1 MITEREDI
9 IIADTLADTA
19 EMQRQGYVVH
29 ALCHRGSG
37 SFFLGSKKHSFSAG
51 DCLIISQQS
60 LLLHDLHESD
70 DIQLEVINVTLAF
83 ISLSTPQS
91 NYGVRGHLALFEQP
105 VMHLNKPQ
113 YEVCSINFDYIRR
126 RLTLPHHHFHRDAM
140 INAIQC
146 MIIDFFDF
154 HVELYGE
161 RAVSNQQASI
171 MQRFLALLDRGDYRQ
186 HRLVSY
192 YASELCVTPK
202 YLSEVCHNASGE
214 SAIYWITHYTALD
227 ISRLLRQRDLSF
239 EEISD
244 LFGFSSLSYFV
255 RYVQKNLGAS
265 PSDFRQ

>member
-1 MITEREDI
+1 
-9 IIADTLADTA
+9 
-19 EMQRQGYVVH
+19 
-29 ALCHRGSG
+29 
-37 SFFLGSKKHSFSAG
+37 
-51 DCLIISQQS
+51 
-60 LLLHDLHESD
+60 
-70 DIQLEVINVTLAF
+70 
-83 ISLSTPQS
+83 
-91 NYGVRGHLALFEQP
+91 
-105 VMHLNKPQ
+105 
-113 YEVCSINFDYIRR
+113 
-126 RLTLPHHHFHRDAM
+126 M

-154 HVELYGE
+154 HVELYGA

-214 SAIYWITHYTALD
+214 SAIYWITRYTALD